1 MLDYQKEFIAYS
13 LDCGVLK
20 FGEFLLKSGRTSPYF
35 FNTGLFNTGAKLGKL
50 GQFYVQALM
59 QSGIKPDI
67 LYGPAYKGIPL
78 VSSASIAYAQKTA
91 DDMPFAFNRKEA
103 KDHGE
108 GGELVGSALTGK
120 VLIVDDVITAGTS
133 VRESVEIIERVGATP
148 IGVLI
153 ALDRQE
159 KAQSGLSAVQE
170 VIECFKIP
178 VVSIITLENII
189 GYIEV
194 NAVEQ
199 LDAITNYRQIY
210 GV

>member
-1 MLDYQKEFIAYS
+1 
-13 LDCGVLK
+13 
-20 FGEFLLKSGRTSPYF
+20 
-35 FNTGLFNTGAKLGKL
+35 
-50 GQFYVQALM
+50 
-59 QSGIKPDI
+59 
-67 LYGPAYKGIPL
+67 
-78 VSSASIAYAQKTA
+78 
-91 DDMPFAFNRKEA
+91 MPFAFNRKET

-120 VLIVDDVITAGTS
+120 ALIVDDVITAGTS
-133 VRESVEIIERVGATP
+133 VRESVEIIQKAGATP
-148 IGVLI
+148 VGVLI

-170 VIECFKIP
+170 VVECFKIP

-199 LDAITNYRQIY
+199 LDTIVNYRQIY